1 MRYELLGN
9 NENGEQ
15 SLPYSLVLESRDP
28 DNNDDSSLDY
38 NVGTRW
44 INESSGKTFELIDN
58 TLATAVW
65 TQTNAGGGGVVSVLD
80 DLNDVTITTPTRNQM
95 LRYNDDTSQWEN
107 KRRYVSQVIIQNIDD
122 LLFHS
127 TLVGSELK
135 LNDIIYL
142 IDGDID
148 ISGYTLCFGAKTQ
161 INGLG
166 QNVSV
171 IRSSTSGIVGTPY
184 VFFESTTNLFMNDL
198 EIICEGTNQLV
209 WEHIGGGT
217 VPEGESFEI
226 NRFNLLSFPAGGG
239 GHNNQMGFIKDIRQ
253 GFIGTYSAF
262 GFENGFICAG
272 AWAGGFRVQNTLFRV
287 FSGVAF
293 GSDPLDPV
301 SFQLRMAS
309 NANLTIP
316 LGSIGYDFPETA
328 FSFTGQYQLQGGN
341 VSGDGVY
348 VTNFTSGFPAFNP
361 IGNFQNNTGIQ
372 NTYQG
377 GEWINNI
384 DNDTIINSVDVWE
397 DLNVTT
403 NNKFLTWFSELN
415 GQFTYNGGTPL
426 DVTVLLTLSLAGKNQ
441 DVAEIR
447 ICKEDS
453 LGGITKLLSRKIT
466 MSGTLAQGRADSV
479 PINTTDQLLEGDKIF
494 VQIRNLSGSQDFTT
508 LSDSNCIIGAK

>member
-65 TQTNAGGGGVVSVLD
+65 TQTNAGGGGAVSVLD

-127 TLVGSELK
+127 TLNGTDLE
-135 LNDIIYL
+135 LNDVIYL

-148 ISGYTLCFGAKTQ
+148 ITGYTLCFGAKTQ

-209 WEHIGGGT
+209 WNHIGDGT
-217 VPEGESFEI
+217 VPEGESFEL

-239 GHNNQMGFIKDIRQ
+239 GHNNQMGYIKDIRQ

-341 VSGDGVY
+341 VSGAGVY
-348 VTNFTSGFPAFNP
+348 VSDFTSGFPAFDRLS
-361 IGNFQNNTGIQ
+361 NFEGNTGIQ

-377 GEWINNI
+377 GEWNNDIDTLTVINTAN
-384 DNDTIINSVDVWE
+384 VWE
-397 DLNVTT
+397 MLNVSTSS
-403 NNKFLTWFSELN
+403 KFLTWFTELN
-415 GQFTYNGGTPL
+415 GEFTYVGGNPI
-426 DVTVLLTLSLAGKNQ
+426 DVRIDAQLSFTGKTNDIIQVRLIKEDILAVQTELKRVQVTLAGTT
-441 DVAEIR
+441 
-447 ICKEDS
+447 S
-453 LGGITKLLSRKIT
+453 
-466 MSGTLAQGRADSV
+466 QGRSENA
-479 PINTTDQLLEGDKIF
+479 IIATTDQLIEGDRIW
-494 VQIRNLSGSQDFTT
+494 VEVRNTSGTTDLSCLVDSGS
-508 LSDSNCIIGAK
+508 IIAAK